1 MPRKNDLSKLKVK
14 VSSGILPI
22 GPASADA
29 MGGATTGESAVTG
42 RKGQVGRPPKAKS
55 EKRDYKVTLSVTQA
69 QGDLIRHKAGLAGEA
84 SIIYDHLEKTGFFE

>member
-22 GPASADA
+22 GPANTDA
-29 MGGATTGESAVTG
+29 LGGTAVTG
-42 RKGQVGRPPKAKS
+42 RKGQVGRPPKAKG
-55 EKRDYKVTLSVTQA
+55 EKRDYKITLPVTQA

-84 SIIYDHLEKTGFFE
+84 SIIYDHLKKTGFFE